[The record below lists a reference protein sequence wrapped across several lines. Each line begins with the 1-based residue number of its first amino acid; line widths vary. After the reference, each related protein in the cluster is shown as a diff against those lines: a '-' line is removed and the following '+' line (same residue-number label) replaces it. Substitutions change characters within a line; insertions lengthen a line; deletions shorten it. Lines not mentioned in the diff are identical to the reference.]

1 MAVRSHRGRRNKGQ
15 RGEREFFRI
24 LNKYLPER
32 LRTKRDLAQAREGGS
47 DGQIG
52 DVVIEVKRQEGL
64 RLPQW
69 LRQLRA
75 QVGGS
80 SASVGV
86 LAYRQNNGQ
95 WHCLVDMS
103 PAQLA
108 VYLRYRNNLSDT
120 EKSIQSALLLQQKSG
135 N

>member
-1 MAVRSHRGRRNKGQ
+1 LS
-15 RGEREFFRI
+15 
-24 LNKYLPER
+24 
-32 LRTKRDLAQAREGGS
+32 QARDGGS
-47 DGQIG
+47 DGQVG

-64 RLPQW
+64 RLGSW

-75 QVGGS
+75 QVG

-86 LAYRQNNGQ
+86 LAYRQNQGE

-108 VYLRYRNNLSDT
+108 VYLRYRKNLAET
-120 EKSIQSALLLQQKSG
+120 EKSIQSALLLQEQSD